1 MKRQTGLFPGL
12 LTGLI
17 LHAALPCICL
27 RAAETNTVAGSPPS
41 AYLYAASS
49 ASAANAVDDEIAAR
63 GPIKLTLRRAVQ
75 MATSPEGSVRVQIQ
89 NENVKQAKMRSNEV
103 RAGFLPDIESYVSMQ
118 STVRSLSAQGLTDI
132 TLSLPPAT
140 NPSEQS
146 LYNLLNPLVEGIRI
160 PNRSG
165 PFHVLDI
172 RGTGTQSLFDYS
184 LIKRFKASRATVR
197 GAKQDLNSVDDQVT
211 SQVAR
216 AYLAALRADADAD
229 AVQADLDLSQAEL
242 TASQHQKEA
251 GSGTG
256 IDVTRTEVQV
266 ANDKQR
272 LLVVKNQQT
281 IAHIQLLRT
290 MSLRPTTPIELEDKL
305 EYHPIDTL
313 TPEDAVAQALA
324 NRPDLKAQLDRE
336 DASKLNAQSIKYER
350 LPTVVSQFDYG
361 TVGPQDILLLPT
373 RDYYGQVR
381 IPIFD
386 GGRRDARRTEA
397 YSQLKQEQLRTSDLR
412 DQIEQDVWTA
422 IESLKSADEQV
433 KVSEEGFHLAEREL
447 EQSRRR
453 FSAGVASS
461 LEVSDSSDRLV
472 RARNNRIQA
481 IYNHNVAKLD
491 LGQALGKTASM
502 IQ

>member
-1 MKRQTGLFPGL
+1 MKRQVGLFLGL
-12 LTGLI
+12 VI
-17 LHAALPCICL
+17 HAAPSCMAL
-27 RAAETNTVAGSPPS
+27 RAADTGVASPPS
-41 AYLYAASS
+41 AYLYKSV
-49 ASAANAVDDEIAAR
+49 SAANADDDEIAAR

-89 NENVKQAKMRSNEV
+89 NENVKQAQMRSNEV
-103 RAGFLPDIESYVSMQ
+103 RAGFLPDIESYVSIQ

-132 TLSLPPAT
+132 SLTLPTAANASQQA
-140 NPSEQS
+140 
-146 LYNLLNPLVEGIRI
+146 LYTALDPLIEGIRI

-165 PFHVLDI
+165 PFHVLDV

-184 LIKRFKASRATVR
+184 LIKRFKSSRANVR
-197 GAKQDLNSVDDQVT
+197 GSKQDLNSVDDQVT

-216 AYLAALRADADAD
+216 TYLSALRADATLE

-242 TASQHQKEA
+242 KQAEHQKQA

-256 IDVTRTEVQV
+256 IDVTRTGVQV
-266 ANDKQR
+266 ANDRQR
-272 LLVVKNQQT
+272 LLVAQNQQA
-281 IAHIQLLRT
+281 ISHIQLLRA
-290 MSLRPTTPIELEDKL
+290 MSLHPTTPIELEDKL
-305 EYHPIDTL
+305 EYHPIDAL
-313 TPEDAVAQALA
+313 NPEDAVSQALA
-324 NRPDLKAQLDRE
+324 NRPDLKSQLERE
-336 DASKLNAQSIKYER
+336 DASKLNAQAVKYER
-350 LPTVVSQFDYG
+350 LPTVVAQFDYG
-361 TVGPQDILLLPT
+361 TVGPQDVLLLPT

-397 YSQLKQEQLRTSDLR
+397 YSQLRQEQLRTTDLR

-422 IESLKSADEQV
+422 IDTLKSADEQV

-447 EQSRRR
+447 EQARRR
-453 FSAGVASS
+453 FEAGVAGS

-472 RARNNRIQA
+472 RARDNRIQA
-481 IYNHNVAKLD
+481 IYNHNVARID